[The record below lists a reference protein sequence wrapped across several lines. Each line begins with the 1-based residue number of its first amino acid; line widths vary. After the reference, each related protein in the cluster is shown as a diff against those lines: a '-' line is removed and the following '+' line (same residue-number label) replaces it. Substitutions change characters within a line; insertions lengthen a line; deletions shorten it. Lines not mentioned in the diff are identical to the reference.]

1 MKIQVRE
8 FCESRCENWVYHM
21 QTDFTMAVDDSS
33 HHSGNS
39 VAEAIYHIMQVIL
52 VAQFDEIECVIAGS
66 GVLQLP
72 YALSQAGWVGVTLV
86 LFAAFANFYSGTLLV
101 KCLYSKGVSGE
112 RRLKGFAHI
121 GQEAFGRIG
130 KIVVEFF
137 MDASLMG
144 GPIVYLI
151 LTGMN
156 LEYLFGTFSMKIWHV
171 PMVLSAVLVLIP
183 FLAFKTLKEIAILSA
198 FGVFATVLVIVTVV
212 FYAFHDLSANSGT
225 VSHKVVDFTQFA
237 SALGSVSFSYSGN
250 FIVSSL
256 MLFVKHSLMV
266 SEYPEVEASMAEP
279 HKFRMVLS
287 LSMVIISV
295 MYLITAILGYA
306 AYGNL
311 TESPILNNLPK
322 GLVSNFSVFVITA
335 HVLFAIPVLITTFA
349 LDVERRVGI
358 VKMAKGDAKKEEMY
372 RKALRCVVM
381 IVIVAFA
388 LAIPFFKDFMTLLG
402 AVANTVGG
410 VSVVVLV
417 TLKVFQPKGPDF
429 CVSEKAFG
437 VFIMLVG
444 LFGGVVGGYEAVV
457 TLINDVNGVPNTRK
471 GGH

>member
-1 MKIQVRE
+1 MSKIDEPHSSPLLRHSLSTSSTAPLQRPDSPDE
-8 FCESRCENWVYHM
+8 DS
-21 QTDFTMAVDDSS
+21 DFTMAVDDSS

-52 VAQFDEIECVIAGS
+52 VAQCVIAGS

-250 FIVSSL
+250 FI
-256 MLFVKHSLMV
+256 
-266 SEYPEVEASMAEP
+266 YPEVEASMAEP

-402 AVANTVGG
+402 AVANTF
-410 VSVVVLV
+410 SNRKALIF
-417 TLKVFQPKGPDF
+417 VFPVAFDF
-429 CVSEKAFG
+429 RLFGFTARHWTEKAFG